1 MNVPHAAPP
10 AWRPRAMFWGMMFTL
25 VLIGGLAAIA
35 LALFATDWL
44 DSNRLLGVS
53 LHSPMRADY
62 SADPRGFLVPAVNLN
77 LIGEVLRQ
85 QPVNGAPVDPNEPLA
100 TVVVVLQTPV
110 PTVTPQFAPTSGG
123 PLPSPTEPLLPTAT
137 LGVGETP
144 LATLASTATSR
155 ATATSTRPAA
165 STATSGPIAT
175 QSPPTSTPRPP
186 TATSAPPTQTA
197 PAPTATSVQ
206 PSATPFVPT
215 NTPVPPPTAVPPSA
229 TPDCGGGGY
238 PAPPGCPTVPAYP

>member
-85 QPVNGAPVDPNEPLA
+85 QPVNGAPVDPNDPLA
-100 TVVVVLQTPV
+100 TVVIVLQTPV
-110 PTVTPQFAPTSGG
+110 PTVTPQFASTNAALQPT
-123 PLPSPTEPLLPTAT
+123 PTEPLAPTAT

-165 STATSGPIAT
+165 STVTQPPPTQGPTVT
-175 QSPPTSTPRPP
+175 QRPPTSTPRPP
-186 TATSAPPTQTA
+186 TQTSQP
-197 PAPTATSVQ
+197 PTATQV
-206 PSATPFVPT
+206 PPTNTPVLPT

>member
-35 LALFATDWL
+35 LTLFATDWL

-85 QPVNGAPVDPNEPLA
+85 QPVNGAPVDPNDPLA

-123 PLPSPTEPLLPTAT
+123 PLPSATEPPAPTTT
-137 LGVGETP
+137 LGPGETP

-165 STATSGPIAT
+165 STVTQPPPTQGPTAT
-175 QSPPTSTPRPP
+175 QRPPTSTARPP
-186 TATSAPPTQTA
+186 TATSAPQ
-197 PAPTATSVQ
+197 PTAV
-206 PSATPFVPT
+206 
-215 NTPVPPPTAVPPSA
+215 PPTAVPPTA
-229 TPDCGGGGY
+229 V
-238 PAPPGCPTVPAYP
+238 PPTAVPPTVVPTDPYPPPPTPGDPYPYP